1 MADKTV
7 SKHLIN
13 LEKQFASTDPV
24 LQKAVKVF
32 QDLDEVEFEMGLI
45 DNDET
50 IARKSSW
57 WPLISTLGG
66 YSSAKSD
73 FINRYLGIQPHSS
86 RHKFTVLQYT
96 PQTTSATLPGNA
108 LDADHRLPFYQISR
122 DIEQVAAGEG
132 SKLNTYLELITI
144 NNLKLK
150 TKLLID
156 APVISPTAEN
166 KATSL
171 LRKHVINISDLVLVF
186 TDLFEADPALI
197 NETVANIV
205 AQQDSNKFIF
215 VIDHS
220 EISLE
225 PQKSQEIAAAWQ
237 RRLAEFGI
245 HTGQFIVLSQNGDL
259 SLIDQRI
266 SNLNNDRTYRILAS
280 LEKGIRDIDDVVI
293 SEVEAS
299 ITTWKE
305 RCNASTLIIL
315 GFLIMLLLF
324 AEIAMGILDLLLDPI
339 IGPAIILT
347 IIAILTPIHI
357 VVSRIHAKF
366 IINQLHKRQKQL
378 NIPEDLAGLFEKS
391 LSFWRVL
398 LPTTAPVGKN
408 KKNRKKLAGLL
419 EQSKDLVQALNDQ
432 FSYSQQQAF
441 YASQGDAFGND
452 EI

>member
-73 FINRYLGIQPHSS
+73 FINRYLGIQLHSS

-357 VVSRIHAKF
+357 IVSRIHAKF